1 MLVGALKIGAEGC
14 KCQRWEDG
22 NMVYTIGY
30 AGLDIDR
37 FLDILKEN
45 KIYLLID
52 VRSLPKS
59 KYFKDFNDNN
69 LSKLLPKIGI
79 KYENWKKE
87 FGARQDNFEFYTNGI
102 LDYEKFAKSEQFQK
116 GIEKVKEFQNENICL
131 MCSEIDPLNCH
142 RGVLCGRKIFENGME
157 VFHII
162 AKRNG
167 ETNIEDHTDFE
178 KRLMLNLKTDNV
190 QDAYIMQN
198 KRIGYKLS

>member
-1 MLVGALKIGAEGC
+1 
-14 KCQRWEDG
+14 
-22 NMVYTIGY
+22 MVYTIGY
-30 AGLDIDR
+30 AGLKIDR

-45 KIYLLID
+45 KISLLID

-69 LSKLLPKIGI
+69 LSKLLPKIGV
-79 KYENWKKE
+79 KYENWRKE

-102 LDYEKFAKSEQFQK
+102 LDYEKFAKSEQFQN

-142 RGVLCGRKIFENGME
+142 RAVLCGRKIFENGME

-167 ETNIEDHTDFE
+167 EINIENHTDFE
-178 KRLMLNLKTDNV
+178 KRLMSNLKTDNV
-190 QDAYIMQN
+190 QDAYIRQN
-198 KRIGYKLS
+198 KKIGFKLGC